1 MGDFL
6 KKLKTALMTS
16 AVAFCLFV
24 APVFATIIKG
34 LVTATSI
41 VFGV

>member
-1 MGDFL
+1 MGDLL
-6 KKLKTALMTS
+6 KVLKTALMTS
-16 AVAFCLFV
+16 AVAICLFV

-34 LVTATSI
+34 LITVTSI